1 MKRSGEMM
9 VLVAS
14 GDILL
19 RDPLVDYLRDCGYRV
34 AVAATTAEALELL
47 GAGFRPDYVVA
58 DVHTKGRVDGFAIA
72 RAVRALSPATE
83 VVMTA
88 SIEKTA
94 AVAGDI
100 CEEGPHEEKAYDP
113 QVLVRRL
120 RRARPSGLA

>member
-1 MKRSGEMM
+1 MTQADEMM

-47 GAGFRPDYVVA
+47 ESGYQPDYVVA
-58 DVHTKGRVDGFAIA
+58 DVHTKGKVDGFAIA
-72 RAVRALSPATE
+72 RLVRSVSPSTE

-88 SIEKTA
+88 NIEKTA

-100 CEEGPHEEKAYDP
+100 CEDGPHEEKAYDP

-120 RRARPSGLA
+120 RRARPSGFA